1 MKRLSSQA
9 LVFLLLGT
17 GLSGRAF
24 AQARAPQ
31 PPLTWEQVRQR
42 FEQNNPILL
51 ASKLTIDESK
61 AHLLPG

>member
-17 GLSGRAF
+17 GLSGQAF

-31 PPLTWEQVRQR
+31 PPLSWEQVRQR
-42 FEQNNPILL
+42 FEQNNPTLL
-51 ASKLTIDESK
+51 ASKLTIDEGR
-61 AHLLPG
+61 P